1 MNAIEKK
8 KHAKQ
13 MRPRIK
19 SKEKK
24 PETSRSKDKCGRCG
38 YDKTHKKMTSNGT
51 TVRFCKKIQ
60 SPADQKNSTIL
71 KKYRTLI
78 KKKKKVSKNYP
89 LCVLIEIK
97 HVKEDE
103 EFYVTA
109 EIKVRFQLDS
119 GAKPNVMS
127 AKVYRASKQGLKLN
141 TEKCKIRQTQVP
153 YVGHLLTADGL
164 KIDPHELEVKAIQE
178 MPEPE
183 SKGDAKRVLGFVQF
197 LTAYLPSL

>member
-1 MNAIEKK
+1 MG
-8 KHAKQ
+8 Q
-13 MRPRIK
+13 Q
-19 SKEKK
+19 
-24 PETSRSKDKCGRCG
+24 CGL
-38 YDKTHKKMTSNGT
+38 
-51 TVRFCKKIQ
+51 CKKIQ

-78 KKKKKVSKNYP
+78 QKKKKVSKNYP

-103 EFYVTA
+103 EFYVAA
-109 EIKVRFQLDS
+109 EIKDSQIRFQLDS

-127 AKVYRASKQGLKLN
+127 AKVYRASKQGLKLS

-164 KIDPHELEVKAIQE
+164 KIDPHEVNAIQE

-197 LTAYLPSL
+197 LTPYLPSL

>member
-8 KHAKQ
+8 KRAKQ
-13 MRPRIK
+13 MRPRNK
-19 SKEKK
+19 GEEKK
-24 PETSRSKDKCGRCG
+24 PETSKSKDKCGRCG
-38 YDKTHKKMTSNGT
+38 YDKTHKKCPAMGQQCGL
-51 TVRFCKKIQ
+51 CKKIQ

-78 KKKKKVSKNYP
+78 QKKKKVSKNYP

-109 EIKVRFQLDS
+109 EIKDSQVRFQLDS

-164 KIDPHELEVKAIQE
+164 KIDPHEVKAIQE

-183 SKGDAKRVLGFVQF
+183 SKGDAKRVLGFV
-197 LTAYLPSL
+197 

>member
-1 MNAIEKK
+1 M
-8 KHAKQ
+8 
-13 MRPRIK
+13 
-19 SKEKK
+19 
-24 PETSRSKDKCGRCG
+24 
-38 YDKTHKKMTSNGT
+38 
-51 TVRFCKKIQ
+51 
-60 SPADQKNSTIL
+60 
-71 KKYRTLI
+71 
-78 KKKKKVSKNYP
+78 SKNYP

-109 EIKVRFQLDS
+109 EIKDSQVRFQLDS

-127 AKVYRASKQGLKLN
+127 AKVYRASKQGLTLN

-164 KIDPHELEVKAIQE
+164 KIDPHEVKAIQE

-197 LTAYLPSL
+197 LTPYLPSLWSEVARLQELGKSNVLFHWDLPQKDSFMKIKQLVSQAPMLQ